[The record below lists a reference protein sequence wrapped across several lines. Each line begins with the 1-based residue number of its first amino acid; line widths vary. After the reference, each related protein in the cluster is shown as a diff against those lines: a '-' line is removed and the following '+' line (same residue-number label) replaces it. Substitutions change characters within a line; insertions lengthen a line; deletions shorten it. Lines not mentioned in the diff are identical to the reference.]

1 MDTVSEKEK
10 VLEERLRQ
18 LGLVLVAFSGG
29 VDSSYLLYTAHRVL
43 GNRAQAVTMRL
54 ATVPAR
60 EGKEAEEFCRVHGIS
75 QRVLTADQLAIP
87 GFSENPPDR
96 CYLCKR
102 FLFQNLK
109 ELAAREKISFVADGT
124 NADDTKGYRPGL
136 RALSELGIVSPLC
149 EAGLSKAEIR
159 ELSRRAGLATADR
172 PSFACMA
179 TRFPYGATIT
189 VGGLSRVEA
198 AEDFLF
204 AHGFTQFRVRVHGET
219 ARIEVPEADL
229 ARLLEMRKEIVR
241 RLTDIGFLY
250 VTMDLAGFRS
260 GSMDEGRAKGGAGA

>member
-1 MDTVSEKEK
+1 MDAILEKEK
-10 VLEERLRQ
+10 ILEERLRRM
-18 LGLVLVAFSGG
+18 GSVLIAFSGG
-29 VDSSYLLYTAHRVL
+29 VDSSYLLHTAHRVL
-43 GNRAQAVTMRL
+43 GERARAVTMRL
-54 ATVPAR
+54 ASVPAR
-60 EGKEAEEFCRVHGIS
+60 EGKEAEAFCRAHGIS
-75 QRVLTADQLAIP
+75 QRVIEADQLAIP
-87 GFSENPPDR
+87 GFSGNPPDR

-109 ELAAREKISFVADGT
+109 EIAARDGFSFVADGT

-136 RALSELGIVSPLC
+136 RALSELAIISPLC
-149 EAGLSKAEIR
+149 EAGLTKEEIR

-179 TRFPYGATIT
+179 TRFPYGARLSAE
-189 VGGLSRVEA
+189 GFSRVEA

-204 AHGFTQFRVRVHGET
+204 AHGFAQFRVRVHENI

-229 ARLLEMRKEIVR
+229 ARLLEWRREIVR
-241 RLTDIGFLY
+241 RFTEIGFLY

-260 GSMDEGRAKGGAGA
+260 GSMDEGRLKGGAGA

>member
-1 MDTVSEKEK
+1 MDRLSEKEK
-10 VLEERLRQ
+10 VLEERLRRM
-18 LGLVLVAFSGG
+18 GSVLIAFSGG
-29 VDSSYLLYTAHRVL
+29 VDSSYLLHVAHRVL
-43 GNRAQAVTMRL
+43 GEAAEAVTMRL

-60 EGKEAEEFCRVHGIS
+60 EGKEAADFCREHGIR
-75 QRVLTADQLAIP
+75 QRVLSADQLSIP
-87 GFSENPPDR
+87 GFSGNPPDR

-109 ELAAREKISFVADGT
+109 KLAAQDGFSFVADGT

-136 RALSELGIVSPLC
+136 AALSELSIVSPLC

-179 TRFPYGATIT
+179 TRFPYGAQLS
-189 VGGLSRVEA
+189 VEGLSRVEA

-204 AHGFTQFRVRVHGET
+204 AHGFTQFRVRVHGDI

-229 ARLLEMRKEIVR
+229 ARLLELRRETVR
-241 RLTDIGFLY
+241 RFSEIGFLY

-260 GSMDEGRAKGGAGA
+260 GSMDEGRTKGGNGS